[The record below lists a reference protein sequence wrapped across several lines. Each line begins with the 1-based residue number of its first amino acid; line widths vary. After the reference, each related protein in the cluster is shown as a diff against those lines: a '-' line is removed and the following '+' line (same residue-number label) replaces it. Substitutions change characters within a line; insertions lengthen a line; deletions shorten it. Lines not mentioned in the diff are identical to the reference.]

1 MDFALSEEEQMFQEL
16 FRDFAQNEVKPLA
29 DAIDRE
35 ERTPTETLK
44 KMAEMELLG
53 LPFPPEYGGAGVGL
67 LGNSLLLEELGKVC
81 LATANIVAVHTGV
94 AANVIYLGG
103 TEEQKKKYLTP
114 LARGEKI
121 GSFCLTEPGVGSDA
135 AKVEAMAVKK
145 DGHYLLRGSKIWI
158 TNAEI
163 AEIFTVFAKT
173 DREAGARGITAFI
186 VERGMAGFKIGRR
199 ERKMGIRGCPT
210 NQLFFD
216 DCPVPEENILGGEEG
231 KGLAI
236 ALKTLDYGRLGIGAI
251 SLGAAEG
258 ALVASIEFAQSREQF
273 GGPIAQKQAI
283 QWMIADMAT
292 DIEALRFLVY
302 RTAWM
307 ADQGQP
313 FRREAAM
320 TKLFASEVAY
330 RATNKAVQ
338 LHGGAGYVRDL
349 PIERMYRDARIT
361 RIYEGT
367 SEIQRF
373 IIASDI
379 FGKEGLK
386 LRP

>member
-1 MDFALSEEEQMFQEL
+1 
-16 FRDFAQNEVKPLA
+16 
-29 DAIDRE
+29 
-35 ERTPTETLK
+35 
-44 KMAEMELLG
+44 
-53 LPFPPEYGGAGVGL
+53 
-67 LGNSLLLEELGKVC
+67 
-81 LATANIVAVHTGV
+81 
-94 AANVIYLGG
+94 
-103 TEEQKKKYLTP
+103 
-114 LARGEKI
+114 
-121 GSFCLTEPGVGSDA
+121 
-135 AKVEAMAVKK
+135 
-145 DGHYLLRGSKIWI
+145 
-158 TNAEI
+158 
-163 AEIFTVFAKT
+163 
-173 DREAGARGITAFI
+173 
-186 VERGMAGFKIGRR
+186 
-199 ERKMGIRGCPT
+199 
-210 NQLFFD
+210 
-216 DCPVPEENILGGEEG
+216 
-231 KGLAI
+231 
-236 ALKTLDYGRLGIGAI
+236 
-251 SLGAAEG
+251 
-258 ALVASIEFAQSREQF
+258 
-273 GGPIAQKQAI
+273 
-283 QWMIADMAT
+283 MIADMAT

-320 TKLFASEVAY
+320 TKLFASEAAY